1 MIWPNKRESSIE
13 IRLSIIRDRRQ
24 QDKINKIYRKT
35 EFARVLKS
43 LFLFPLLSCPKRFR
57 MPFFQPSSASP
68 SPQRKGLSNITLET
82 MTKHSFRSSSQWQ
95 ERMIQWVV
103 VLWAKKSY
111 YLINGALMFS
121 WFHFVQKLTYFFIFV
136 KASPDGAN
144 QVGWLGLIRWAVF
157 KRTKYRPTFNM
168 EVPGMET
175 TL

>member
-1 MIWPNKRESSIE
+1 MIWPNKRESGIE

-24 QDKINKIYRKT
+24 QDKTNKLYRKT

-43 LFLFPLLSCPKRFR
+43 SFSLSASIVPQEISYAFFFSPLLLP
-57 MPFFQPSSASP
+57 P
-68 SPQRKGLSNITLET
+68 SPQRKRFSNITLET
-82 MTKHSFRSSSQWQ
+82 MTKDSSRWSS
-95 ERMIQWVV
+95 QWVV
-103 VLWAKKSY
+103 VLWAKKS

-157 KRTKYRPTFNM
+157 KRTKYRPTCNM

-175 TL
+175 NL